1 MSRPKIATY
10 YSRLKVAPDAP
21 PEVIRAAYK
30 ALAQKYHPDR
40 HRGSIRH
47 EIVLAALNK
56 AQDVLLDPERRA
68 AHDHWIR
75 AEEIRLGWRAPPRI
89 DAPAPLGLAERWRL
103 MGDSMG
109 LDGLSF
115 GAACRVH
122 FTLAQRCAAALTA
135 VLLMAGAC
143 GGAGLMLRSPDP
155 LGRLVTTLP
164 SGVGASPIGTAAA
177 VSDLRPAAFDST
189 APR

>member
-40 HRGSIRH
+40 HHGSIRH

-56 AQDVLLDPERRA
+56 AQDVLLDPDRRA

-75 AEEIRLGWRAPPRI
+75 AEEIRLGWRTPPAVLAPP
-89 DAPAPLGLAERWRL
+89 ALGLAERCGRL
-103 MGDSMG
+103 VDSMR
-109 LDGLSF
+109 LEGLSF

-122 FTLAQRCAAALTA
+122 FTRAQRCAATLTA
-135 VLLMAGAC
+135 VLLTGLAC
-143 GGAGLMLRSPDP
+143 GGAGALLRSQDP
-155 LGRLVTTLP
+155 LDRLVTTLP
-164 SGVGASPIGTAAA
+164 PVASPSMGTAA
-177 VSDLRPAAFDST
+177 VPDLRPTAFEGP

>member
-75 AEEIRLGWRAPPRI
+75 AEEIRLGWRTPP
-89 DAPAPLGLAERWRL
+89 AVQGPPALGLAQRWRL
-103 MGDSMG
+103 LADSMR
-109 LDGLSF
+109 LEGLSF
-115 GAACRVH
+115 GTACRVH
-122 FTLAQRCAAALTA
+122 FTRVQRCAATLSA
-135 VLLMAGAC
+135 VLLTALACAGA
-143 GGAGLMLRSPDP
+143 GALLRDQDP
-155 LGRLVTTLP
+155 LDRLATSLP
-164 SGVGASPIGTAAA
+164 PVVSPSIGTAAT
-177 VSDLRPAAFDST
+177 VSDLGATTFPGRS
-189 APR
+189 PR

>member
-75 AEEIRLGWRAPPRI
+75 AEETRLGWRVPPAAEARSS
-89 DAPAPLGLAERWRL
+89 LSCAERWQL
-103 MGDSMG
+103 MAESMR

-115 GAACRVH
+115 GAACRLH
-122 FTLAQRCAAALTA
+122 FTRAQRCMALLTA
-135 VLLMAGAC
+135 VLVTTLACMGAGA
-143 GGAGLMLRSPDP
+143 LLRSQKSP
-155 LGRLVTTLP
+155 LDRLVTTLP
-164 SGVGASPIGTAAA
+164 PMASPSLEAAA
-177 VSDLRPAAFDST
+177 AAPDLRST
-189 APR
+189 AFESRVPR

>member
-40 HRGSIRH
+40 HRGSNPH

-56 AQDVLLDPERRA
+56 AQDVLLDPGRRA

-75 AEEIRLGWRAPPRI
+75 AEEIRLGWRAPPVFQ
-89 DAPAPLGLAERWRL
+89 APPAPGFAGRWRL
-103 MGDSMG
+103 LLDSMR
-109 LDGLSF
+109 LEDLSF
-115 GAACRVH
+115 GTACRLH
-122 FTLAQRCAAALTA
+122 FTCAQRCAATLTA
-135 VLLMAGAC
+135 VLLTALAC
-143 GGAGLMLRSPDP
+143 VGAGVLLRSQDP
-155 LGRLVTTLP
+155 LDRLVTTLP
-164 SGVGASPIGTAAA
+164 TSPSIGADATVPE
-177 VSDLRPAAFDST
+177 LRST
-189 APR
+189 AFEGSARR

>member
-21 PEVIRAAYK
+21 PEVIRAAYR

-47 EIVLAALNK
+47 EIVLTALNK

-75 AEEIRLGWRAPPRI
+75 SEEIRLGWRAPPRI
-89 DAPAPLGLAERWRL
+89 ESPVDLGLAERCRL
-103 MGDSMG
+103 LGDSMR
-109 LDGLSF
+109 LDGLSL
-115 GAACRVH
+115 GAACRLH
-122 FTLAQRCAAALTA
+122 FTLAQRCAAVLTA
-135 VLLMAGAC
+135 VLLLTCAC
-143 GGAGLMLRSPDP
+143 VGAGLMLRSQDP
-155 LGRLVTTLP
+155 LDRLVTTLP
-164 SGVGASPIGTAAA
+164 PGIGALPIGTAAA
-177 VSDLRPAAFDST
+177 VSDLRPAAFEGT